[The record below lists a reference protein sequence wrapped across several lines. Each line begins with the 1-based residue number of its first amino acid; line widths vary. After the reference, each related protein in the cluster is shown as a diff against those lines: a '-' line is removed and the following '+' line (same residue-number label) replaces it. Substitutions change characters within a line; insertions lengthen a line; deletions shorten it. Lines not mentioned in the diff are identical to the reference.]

1 MYNLKLGM
9 SINGQFGI
17 SFEEQLH
24 LLKQTGFESF
34 FHYWTAPNG
43 EVAQLK
49 ALADEL
55 GLDFHSL
62 HAPGSRAD
70 SLWENTSTTEAHLLE
85 LRLCLQDCI
94 DHHIPVMVMHAT
106 ASFDYPATTEIGL
119 RNFESLLRMAEG
131 TATKIAI
138 ENLQCEEFHGA
149 LLKRFKG
156 HPNFGF
162 CWNTGHEVAY
172 LLKDQMA
179 QFGDQIIYTHFHDN
193 LGTKDF
199 NGELTGLDDLHLLP
213 FDGIIDWHSV
223 ASALAASPYN
233 GPLTF
238 EVKIQNQKGRHEHDG
253 YLAMPIEQYFAE
265 CYKRACRVGAL
276 YLRAKASKTT

>member
-9 SINGQFGI
+9 SINAQFGI
-17 SFEEQLH
+17 SFEDQLR

-43 EVAQLK
+43 EVAKLK

-62 HAPGSRAD
+62 HAPGRRANA
-70 SLWENTSTTEAHLLE
+70 LWEEGVTTDAHLLE

-94 DHHIPVMVMHAT
+94 DNHIPVMVMHAT
-106 ASFDYPATTEIGL
+106 AAFDYPAPTEIGL
-119 RNFESLLRMAEG
+119 RNFETLLRMAEG
-131 TATKIAI
+131 TDTKIAI

-149 LLKRFKG
+149 LLRHFKG

-162 CWNTGHEVAY
+162 CWDTGHEIAY
-172 LLKDQMA
+172 LLPNQMA

-199 NGELTGLDDLHLLP
+199 NGRLSGRDDLHLLP
-213 FDGIIDWHSV
+213 FDGIADWKDIAARLDKYGFRDIMTFELNTVSKPGRHDNDQYRRMPV
-223 ASALAASPYN
+223 QEYLAAAYN
-233 GPLTF
+233 
-238 EVKIQNQKGRHEHDG
+238 
-253 YLAMPIEQYFAE
+253 
-265 CYKRACRVGAL
+265 RACRVAAL
-276 YLRAKASKTT
+276 RRINMEE

>member
-9 SINGQFGI
+9 SVNAQFGI
-17 SFEEQLH
+17 SFEDQLR

-43 EVAQLK
+43 ETARLK

-62 HAPGSRAD
+62 HAPGHRIDA
-70 SLWENTSTTEAHLLE
+70 LWENSPVTDALMLE

-94 DHHIPVMVMHAT
+94 DNHIPVMVMHAT
-106 ASFDYPATTEIGL
+106 ASFDYPAPTETGL
-119 RNFESLLRMAEG
+119 RNFETLLRMTED
-131 TATKIAI
+131 TDTKIAI
-138 ENLQCEEFHGA
+138 ENLQCEAFHGA
-149 LLKRFKG
+149 LLNHFKG

-162 CWNTGHEVAY
+162 CWDTGHEIAY
-172 LLKDQMA
+172 RLSDQMT
-179 QFGDQIIYTHFHDN
+179 QFSDQIIYTHFHDN

-199 NGELTGLDDLHLLP
+199 GGRLTGLDDLHLLP
-213 FDGIIDWHSV
+213 FDGIADWP
-223 ASALAASPYN
+223 AIAAALAASPYD

-238 EVKIQNQKGRHEHDG
+238 EVKLHNQPGRHEHDI

-276 YLRAKASKTT
+276 YLRAKR

>member
-9 SINGQFGI
+9 SINAQFGI
-17 SFEEQLH
+17 SFEDQLR

-43 EVAQLK
+43 EVARLK

-62 HAPGSRAD
+62 HAPGRRANA
-70 SLWENTSTTEAHLLE
+70 LWEEGVTTDAHLLE

-94 DHHIPVMVMHAT
+94 DNHIPVMVMHAT
-106 ASFDYPATTEIGL
+106 ATFDYPAPTETGL

-131 TATKIAI
+131 TDTKIAI

-149 LLKRFKG
+149 LLRHFKG

-162 CWNTGHEVAY
+162 CWDTGHEIAY
-172 LLKDQMA
+172 LLPDQMS

-199 NGELTGLDDLHLLP
+199 NGHLTGLDDLHLLP
-213 FDGIIDWHSV
+213 FDGIADWP
-223 ASALAASPYN
+223 AIAKALAVSSYT

-238 EVKIQNQKGRHEHDG
+238 EVKIQNQRGRHEHDG

-276 YLRAKASKTT
+276 YLRAKAKLG